1 MPAQQ
6 PTTPSREPNSTRRT
20 LLGAAGALALAPA
33 LARAQDKFPSRPIE
47 FVVPWGAG
55 GGADQLARRTGKLL
69 EAELKVSLPVLNI
82 AGATGNTGT
91 AKMLSAPA
99 DGYTICV
106 FIGDTLASLA
116 GGKGRWKL
124 SDITPL
130 GIMIRQP
137 SGLFVKADAKWKN
150 FAELLADARNH
161 ELKVGVTGF
170 GSVDEILVNQMNAKG
185 YKFRVVPF
193 AAPGERYTSV
203 LGGHAD
209 IVIEQAG
216 DVRSFLANKQMRPV
230 TFFADQPQTGYADIP
245 LAKDSGFPIVISQ
258 FRAIV
263 IRAGTDPK
271 HVATLAA
278 AIEKVA
284 RSDDFKQY
292 LTDELAFADSYIPA
306 DKAAAFLKGEL
317 DRIKANM
324 PAKS

>member
-1 MPAQQ
+1 MPAQHQ
-6 PTTPSREPNSTRRT
+6 ATPSRKPNATRRT

-55 GGADQLARRTGKLL
+55 GGADQLARRAGKLL

-99 DGYTICV
+99 DGYTMCV

-230 TFFADQPQTGYADIP
+230 TFFADQPQTGYVDIP

-263 IRAGTDPK
+263 VRAGTDPK

-292 LTDELAFADSYIPA
+292 LTDELAFADSYVPA

-317 DRIKANM
+317 DRIEANM

>member
-1 MPAQQ
+1 MPAQH
-6 PTTPSREPNSTRRT
+6 PTTPSREPNPTRRT

-55 GGADQLARRTGKLL
+55 GGADQLARRAGKLL

-99 DGYTICV
+99 DGYTMCV

-263 IRAGTDPK
+263 VRAGTDPK

-306 DKAAAFLKGEL
+306 DKAAAFLKGEI
-317 DRIKANM
+317 DRIEANM